1 MDKVIKI
8 LTVEISRVV
17 YNIVNKID
25 TYTQWYQH
33 IVNYLITLS
42 TVLTCNL
49 IITKN
54 FPNYNI
60 IRLYYPQINMAV
72 DNLIHM
78 VWIKCAYKKIYYL
91 QAKSKSQFY
100 KLNKK
105 IKRQNLMD

>member
-1 MDKVIKI
+1 MN
-8 LTVEISRVV
+8 SN
-17 YNIVNKID
+17 NIVNKSAS
-25 TYTQWYQH
+25 YTQEYPH
-33 IVNYLITLS
+33 VVNCLITLS

-78 VWIKCAYKKIYYL
+78 VWIKCAYKKI
-91 QAKSKSQFY
+91 
-100 KLNKK
+100 
-105 IKRQNLMD
+105 

>member
-1 MDKVIKI
+1 MRTYLIYIIINKLWIKLLRLLSIVI
-8 LTVEISRVV
+8 SMNSN
-17 YNIVNKID
+17 NIVNKSAS
-25 TYTQWYQH
+25 YTQEYPH
-33 IVNYLITLS
+33 VVNCLITLS

-78 VWIKCAYKKIYYL
+78 V
-91 QAKSKSQFY
+91 
-100 KLNKK
+100 
-105 IKRQNLMD
+105 

>member
-1 MDKVIKI
+1 MN
-8 LTVEISRVV
+8 SN
-17 YNIVNKID
+17 NIVNKSAS
-25 TYTQWYQH
+25 YTQEYPH
-33 IVNYLITLS
+33 VVNCLITLS

-78 VWIKCAYKKIYYL
+78 V
-91 QAKSKSQFY
+91 
-100 KLNKK
+100 
-105 IKRQNLMD
+105 

>member
-49 IITKN
+49 IITKK

-78 VWIKCAYKKIYYL
+78 VWIKCAYKKI
-91 QAKSKSQFY
+91 
-100 KLNKK
+100 
-105 IKRQNLMD
+105 